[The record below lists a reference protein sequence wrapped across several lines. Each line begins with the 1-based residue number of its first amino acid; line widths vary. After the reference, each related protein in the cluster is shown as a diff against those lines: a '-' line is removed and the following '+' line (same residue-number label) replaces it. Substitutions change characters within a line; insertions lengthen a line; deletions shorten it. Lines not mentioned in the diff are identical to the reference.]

1 MEIHLVD
8 IWLMIIGFLLLVY
21 ALTDGFDLG
30 VGIISLT
37 ARDGRDRGLMM
48 DSIGGIWHLNQ
59 TWLVVLGGMLFGA
72 FPLFY
77 GVLFSALY
85 LPAMVMLL
93 GFIFR
98 GVAFD
103 FREHAAEPG
112 IWEFLFG
119 LGSLITTL
127 AQGLALGGLLS
138 GLRLSQ
144 GLFVGSVWG
153 WWNPFS
159 ALVALGVFLGYVML
173 GAHYLI
179 LKTEGAL
186 QDRSRRLALFSSLAT
201 LFVSGAVYLGLIRL
215 YPHMARKWSAVP
227 DFYLVALFPLLAAG
241 AFLML
246 FLSLLKRKEKAPLFW
261 NAALVLFSFSGVS
274 VSLYPQMIPH
284 VVSPTTVTEVAASPR
299 TLLFMLIVT
308 VILLPLIVLYTSYT
322 YRVFGGK
329 VPGSGGY
336 GGPKGAGPRPDPP
349 AASV

>member
-1 MEIHLVD
+1 MEVYLPD

-30 VGIISLT
+30 VGIISLA
-37 ARDGRDRGLMM
+37 ARDGKDRGLMM
-48 DSIGGIWHLNQ
+48 ESISGIWHLNQ

-77 GVLFSALY
+77 GVFFSALY
-85 LPAMVMLL
+85 LPSMVMLL
-93 GFIFR
+93 GFVFR

-103 FREHAAEPG
+103 FREHSERPKT
-112 IWEFLFG
+112 WEFLFG

-138 GLRLSQ
+138 GVRLSQ
-144 GLFVGSVWG
+144 GRFVGSVWD
-153 WWNPFS
+153 WWNPFT
-159 ALVALGVFLGYVML
+159 ALVALGVLLGYVML

-186 QDRSRRLALFSSLAT
+186 QDRSRRLALYSSLAT
-201 LFVSGAVYLGLIRL
+201 LFVSGGVYLGLIRL
-215 YPHMARKWSAVP
+215 YPHMARKWTSVP
-227 DFYLVALFPLLAAG
+227 DLYVVALFPLLAAG

-246 FLSLLKRKEKAPLFW
+246 FRSLVKRREKAPLFW

-274 VSLYPQMIPH
+274 ISLYPQMIPN
-284 VVSPTTVTEVAASPR
+284 VISPVTVTEVAASPQ

-308 VILLPLIVLYTSYT
+308 AILLPVIIFYTSYT
-322 YRVFGGK
+322 YKVFGGK
-329 VPGSGGY
+329 VKGPGSY
-336 GGPKGAGPRPDPP
+336 
-349 AASV
+349 